1 MRRNDDGDIKLFVS
15 SNDRE
20 EQRSENDSEI
30 ISVAKALDAQRSNG
44 NLSKV
49 EKIGK
54 HLYKIVSFED
64 EKFKDILGAETSASL
79 DDKTLY
85 EIRVLMIFTAQV
97 TLHSVLPQILST
109 QAVNS
114 MYHYIRKLHSE
125 VYDSL
130 IECSSFSLYYLAI
143 RNKVDVEGDISS
155 TFAALC
161 GKENDEETVLLGRK
175 IFVEMGKYVKKLSED
190 IKL

>member
-15 SNDRE
+15 SSSTE
-20 EQRSENDSEI
+20 EQRNENDSQI

-44 NLSKV
+44 NLAKV

-54 HLYKIVSFED
+54 QLYKIVSFED
-64 EKFKDILGAETSASL
+64 NALDSIIGSQLSCF
-79 DDKTLY
+79 DDKLRY
-85 EIRVLMIFTAQV
+85 EIRVLMIFTSQV

-114 MYHYIRKLHSE
+114 MYHYIRKNQQDF
-125 VYDSL
+125 YDSL

-143 RNKVDVEGDISS
+143 RNKVDIEGDISK

-161 GKENDEETVLLGRK
+161 AKEDDEDIIALGRK
-175 IFVEMGKYVKKLSED
+175 IFVEMGKYVKSLSSD

>member
-15 SNDRE
+15 SSDRE
-20 EQRSENDSEI
+20 EQRSENDSQI

-44 NLSKV
+44 NLAKV

-54 HLYKIVSFED
+54 QLYKIVSFED
-64 EKFKDILGAETSASL
+64 DALKDALGEEFSSL
-79 DDKTLY
+79 SDKIRY

-114 MYHYIRKLHSE
+114 MYHYIRKNQQE
-125 VYDSL
+125 FYDSL

-143 RNKVDVEGDISS
+143 RNRVDVEGDIST

-161 GKENDEETVLLGRK
+161 AKEDDEETILLGKK

>member
-15 SNDRE
+15 SSDRE
-20 EQRSENDSEI
+20 EQRSENDSQI

-44 NLSKV
+44 NLAKV

-54 HLYKIVSFED
+54 QLYKIVSFED
-64 EKFKDILGAETSASL
+64 DALKDTLGEEFSSL
-79 DDKTLY
+79 GDKVRY

-114 MYHYIRKLHSE
+114 MYHYIRKNQQE
-125 VYDSL
+125 FYDSL

-143 RNKVDVEGDISS
+143 RNRVDVEGDIST

-161 GKENDEETVLLGRK
+161 AKEDDEETILLGRK

>member
-1 MRRNDDGDIKLFVS
+1 MRKNDDGDIKLFVS
-15 SNDRE
+15 SSSTE
-20 EQRSENDSEI
+20 EQRNENDSQI

-44 NLSKV
+44 NLAKV

-54 HLYKIVSFED
+54 QLYKIVSFED
-64 EKFKDILGAETSASL
+64 NALDSIIGSQLSCF
-79 DDKTLY
+79 DDKLRY
-85 EIRVLMIFTAQV
+85 EIRVLMIFTSQV

-114 MYHYIRKLHSE
+114 MYHYIRKNQQDF
-125 VYDSL
+125 YDSL

-143 RNKVDVEGDISS
+143 RNKVDIEGDISK

-161 GKENDEETVLLGRK
+161 AKEDDEDIIALGRK
-175 IFVEMGKYVKKLSED
+175 IFVEMGKYVKSLSSD